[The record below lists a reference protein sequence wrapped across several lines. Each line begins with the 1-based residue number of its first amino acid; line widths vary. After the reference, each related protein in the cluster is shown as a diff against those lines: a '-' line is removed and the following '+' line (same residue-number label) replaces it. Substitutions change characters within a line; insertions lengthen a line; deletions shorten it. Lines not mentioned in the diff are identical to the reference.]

1 MMARILFATAKRQ
14 ARRAAFSRANLQDFA
29 RARASC
35 GDDLLQTF
43 GITPVRNEMRPTRAV
58 IALFAGFAML
68 QAAHA
73 EDGASSPAEVVVTA
87 TKRETALLD
96 TPINMTVLGSDVL
109 QTVNADDFADYE
121 RLVPGLTAIDSGP
134 GEKRYA
140 LRGLQ
145 SAGEPEVALYYDEIP
160 ISGLPGSA
168 LDTGDSQPDLELFDT
183 DRIEVLRGPQG
194 TLYGNGSMGGAIRI
208 ISKRPDLNQFT
219 ARTELKGAVTDGGA
233 PSWGTSSL
241 LNIPLVTGRLAVRLD
256 GYYRHEGG
264 WIDDV
269 YRSDIRLPQLD
280 SNNLNW
286 EHTTGGRASVAFQAT
301 ERWNMTAIIYYQ
313 VLETG
318 QSFETYPSF
327 ALPGDP
333 YVSKAFVRTPWH
345 DQTSMANVIST
356 YDLHWANLVATGS
369 YQQRT
374 VDQSIDTTRYLLSLF
389 HCNELTWDVSCF
401 GPDLVPAVSYA
412 HEGVDAYSAEIRL
425 VSRSG
430 GPLEWAAGGFMQ
442 EAHTFHDG
450 QVAVANSAGSISI
463 DPATGV
469 ADNRLFARSNFDT
482 FDQYAFFGE
491 GTYDVFHG
499 LEATVGLRWFHSY
512 RSDQQIIVQQFF
524 PGQPVGPEPFQQF
537 SESALFK
544 KFQLSK
550 KLAPHVLL
558 YTQAAQGFRAGG
570 PNYPGGFT
578 STAPPYRSDSVWD
591 YEVGWKLA
599 LADRTLVWSGALF
612 RINWSDLQQLVPTSL
627 FNYITNA
634 GSARSDGFET
644 QINAEPCRDLS
655 FGLGATYANAHL
667 VGPQPTVSDPTQQ
680 LHEGERLGGVPQ
692 WTANASASYTRAI
705 AGGFSLTTRVDYSFQ
720 SSRSNIVAAQNPA
733 YFTIKGSDLVN
744 LHLAFARDTWNV
756 SLHVDNLSNAF
767 APVSAKALDSN
778 LIRTVTAAPPR
789 TIGIRVSTTYP

>member
-1 MMARILFATAKRQ
+1 MADMLRITSV
-14 ARRAAFSRANLQDFA
+14 AA
-29 RARASC
+29 
-35 GDDLLQTF
+35 LL
-43 GITPVRNEMRPTRAV
+43 
-58 IALFAGFAML
+58 AGFATF

-73 EDGASSPAEVVVTA
+73 DDEASSPAEVVVTA

-96 TPINMTVLGSDVL
+96 TPISMTVLSSDVL
-109 QTVNADDFADYE
+109 QTVTADDFSDYE

-160 ISGLPGSA
+160 ISGLPGSS
-168 LDTGDSQPDLELFDT
+168 LDTGDSQPDLKLFDV

-219 ARTELKGAVTDGGA
+219 ARTELDGAVTEGGA
-233 PSWGTSSL
+233 PSWGTNSL
-241 LNIPLVTGRLAVRLD
+241 VNIPLITGRLAVRLD
-256 GYYRHEGG
+256 GYYRHDGG

-269 YRSDIRLPQLD
+269 YRSDIKLPQID

-286 EHTTGGRASVAFQAT
+286 EHTIGGRASVAFQAT
-301 ERWNMTAIIYYQ
+301 DRWNMTGIIYYQ
-313 VLETG
+313 VLDTG
-318 QSFETYPSF
+318 DSFETYPSF
-327 ALPGDP
+327 ALPGNP
-333 YVSKAFVRTPWH
+333 YISQAFVRKPWH
-345 DQTSMANVIST
+345 DETSMANVIST

-389 HCNELTWDVSCF
+389 GCNEYKWDVSCF
-401 GPDLVPAVSYA
+401 GPPLVPAVSYA
-412 HEGVDAYSAEIRL
+412 HEGVNAYSAEIRL

-430 GPLEWAAGGFMQ
+430 GPLEWTAGGVMQ

-450 QVAVANSAGSISI
+450 QVAVANNSGFISI

-491 GTYDVFHG
+491 STYDIYHG
-499 LEATVGLRWFHSY
+499 LDATVGLRWFHSY

-550 KLAPHVLL
+550 QLTPNVLL

-578 STAPPYRSDSVWD
+578 TTAPPYRSDSVWD
-591 YEVGWKLA
+591 YELGWKLA
-599 LADRTLVWSGALF
+599 LADRTLVWTGALF
-612 RINWSDLQQLVPTSL
+612 RINWSNLQQLVPTSL

-644 QINAEPCRDLS
+644 EINAEPYRGLT
-655 FGLGATYANAHL
+655 FGLGATFANAHL
-667 VGPQPTVSDPTQQ
+667 IGPQPIVTDSAQQ
-680 LHEGERLGGVPQ
+680 LHEGERLGGVPK
-692 WTANASASYTRAI
+692 WTANASASYKRSI

-720 SSRSNIVAAQNPA
+720 SSRSNIVAEQNPA
-733 YFTIKGSDLVN
+733 YFTITGSNLTN
-744 LHLAFARDTWNV
+744 LHLELARDAWTV
-756 SLHVDNLSNAF
+756 SLHVDNLFNAF
-767 APVSAKALDSN
+767 APLSAKALDSN
-778 LIRTVTAAPPR
+778 LVQTVTAAPPR
-789 TIGIRVSTTYP
+789 TIGIRFATTYP